1 MQFFWHIVAMICM
14 SIPNILGFNLIFG
27 KGKIFHFGPIGVSTV
42 ATYGVFVPLMH
53 GFSYPSAIAIG
64 FVLTMIISLL
74 FAWLA
79 LRLEPDAFGVMAI
92 AIHLS
97 LLAVV
102 INWISLTRGT
112 RGLPDIPRFF
122 FLQTTQSFALFTFI
136 IALLWILFLFVLHR
150 GSFGR
155 SLDALAEQ
163 LWYAGSLG
171 IDRRWVTVIAFLIG
185 GLGALI
191 TNVIYCQYVFLVHP
205 SDLNFPVFIFFVM
218 VVVAG
223 KPGSVPGVLCSLILL
238 TLLREGMRFLPIP
251 SEFIGSLRLL
261 LFGLILFV
269 AVWVRRDT
277 LFPKARSV

>member
-1 MQFFWHIVAMICM
+1 MQFFWHIVAIICM

-42 ATYGVFVPLMH
+42 ATYSVFVPLMQ

-64 FVLTMIISLL
+64 FVLVMIISLL

-92 AIHLS
+92 ATHLS

-102 INWISLTRGT
+102 VNWISLTRGT
-112 RGLPDIPRFF
+112 RGIPNIPRFS
-122 FLQTTQSFALFTFI
+122 FLETTESFALFAFAV
-136 IALLWILFLFVLHR
+136 ALLWIFFLFLFQR
-150 GSFGR
+150 GTFGR
-155 SLDALAEQ
+155 RLDALAEQ
-163 LWYAGSLG
+163 RWYAGSLG
-171 IDRRWVTVIAFLIG
+171 VDRVSVTVVAFLIG

-191 TNVIYCQYVFLVHP
+191 TNVIYSQYVFLVHP

-238 TLLREGMRFLPIP
+238 TLLREGMRFLPMP

-261 LFGLILFV
+261 LFGLILYA
-269 AVWVRRDT
+269 AVWLRRDT